1 MIGVAVPAH
10 NEEAALGRC
19 LAALRR
25 AAGHPALAGEP
36 VLLLVVLDAC
46 TDDSAGIAEAGG
58 ALCLPVQARNVGQAR
73 RAGAAALLAAGAR
86 WLAFTDADSEV
97 ADDWLVAQLRH
108 QQAGADAVCGCVTVD
123 DWSLHSAQVRSRY
136 EAHYRA
142 TDGHRHIHG
151 ANLGVC
157 AQAYR
162 RAGGFRPLAC
172 SEDVALV
179 QDLQATGAH
188 IAWSVTPQVRTSARR
203 QARARGGFADF
214 LLGLEIAQPCA
225 QSGS

>member
-10 NEEAALGRC
+10 NEEAALARC
-19 LAALRR
+19 LAALQR
-25 AAGHPALAGEP
+25 AARHAELQAEP
-36 VLLLVVLDAC
+36 VMLLVVLDSC
-46 TDDSAGIAEAGG
+46 TDGSAAIARRAGVHG
-58 ALCLPVQARNVGQAR
+58 LAVQARNVGLAR
-73 RAGAAALLAAGAR
+73 QAGAQALLAAGAR

-123 DWSLHSAQVRSRY
+123 DWSLHTAQVRSRY

-142 TDGHRHIHG
+142 IDGHRHIHG

-188 IAWSVTPQVRTSARR
+188 IAWSVTPRVRTSARR

-214 LLGLEIAQPCA
+214 LLGLELTQPCA
-225 QSGS
+225 QPGG